1 MYSFSTRVFL
11 KILPRVLEPL
21 YVTIVVCLIG
31 GTLAL
36 ILGTLLA
43 IGRRSRFKPIAF
55 PCAAYIAFIRATPL
69 LVQIYFLF
77 YGGQRLGIIFS
88 ALTTGIIILTLH
100 DAGYIAEIVRAGIE
114 SIDRSQYEAADSL
127 GFTFIKKMR
136 YVIIPQAYRAILPP
150 LTNQMSYL
158 IKDSSLLSVI
168 GLTELTK
175 FARVAQAET
184 FRPVES
190 FIPSI
195 VSYLLLISGIV
206 YLSKILENRWRKRG
220 GTKHG

>member
-11 KILPRVLEPL
+11 RILPGVLEPL
-21 YVTIVVCLIG
+21 YVTIMVCLVG
-31 GTLAL
+31 GFFAL

-43 IGRRSRFKPIAF
+43 MGRRSRFKPIAL

-69 LVQIYFLF
+69 LVQIFFLF
-77 YGGQRLGIIFS
+77 YGGHRLGIVFS

-127 GFTFIKKMR
+127 GFTFTKKMQ

-168 GLTELTK
+168 GLTELIK
-175 FARVAQAET
+175 FARVSQAET

-195 VSYLLLISGIV
+195 LSYLALILGIL
-206 YLSKILENRWRKRG
+206 YASKALENRWRKRG

>member
-11 KILPRVLEPL
+11 RILPGVLEPL
-21 YVTIVVCLIG
+21 YVTIMVCLVG
-31 GTLAL
+31 GFFAL

-43 IGRRSRFKPIAF
+43 MGRRSRFKPIAL

-69 LVQIYFLF
+69 LVQIFFLF
-77 YGGQRLGIIFS
+77 YGGHRLGIVFS

-127 GFTFIKKMR
+127 GFTFTKKMQ

-150 LTNQMSYL
+150 LTNQCLFHSIWPPVPRDSVRL
-158 IKDSSLLSVI
+158 IHAKAATCS
-168 GLTELTK
+168 T
-175 FARVAQAET
+175 
-184 FRPVES
+184 
-190 FIPSI
+190 
-195 VSYLLLISGIV
+195 
-206 YLSKILENRWRKRG
+206 
-220 GTKHG
+220 